1 MAIKNKKEI
10 TQFLGNGGGETT
22 PITKP
27 EPTPVG
33 NNVKA
38 IDKTGGKTIQQVSDT
53 GAVTNVA
60 PDLTQMLGK
69 TSTST
74 PSTSGNSG
82 GSNPK
87 IKNDKQLIEFK
98 PDSTTQTHNLD
109 VTKTPKPGTQIPT
122 VSPEN
127 NPSPSSKIKAGLE
140 NIGNNIK
147 DFFGKFGKDSKEGN
161 PEINNKDNPSENA
174 YYDIIN
180 ANKEK
185 PEYKKSDDTSSGAAS
200 AEGTQYSW
208 DEKGASK
215 AQNQYQQD
223 LLKAKQDALA
233 NRQTIEQNALQ
244 YQQQSDMMQY
254 ANNQN
259 AEKVGWTGGYVLDQ
273 NRQMDYLKASIQAQM
288 YGAMELQKYGY
299 DSALAAARLSY
310 DLNQQEFAH
319 QYYQDAVNVA
329 ISEAQITGTYFSAET
344 RDMMSQYN
352 VAEQNLGDLQGKSLD
367 EIDEGIRNGTISLT
381 PEQSQA
387 LEVKR
392 NIENWYSA
400 NNVSKAG
407 IQTLAA
413 WEAEQSM
420 AMQWA
425 DSQWEKF
432 QAAMSSADNKIA
444 EDVNAFI
451 MLDENGNPIYD
462 GTSVKT
468 GNFRTMSAEEIIN
481 YANTTGEQGKEQ
493 VYGYVDGLFEED
505 ITNYISSAE
514 TTTNA
519 DGSTTVKINPEELE
533 KLIKDNP
540 KAKELG
546 QALGGYEYTS
556 KAGDSTVTIKV
567 DENGEINVSIGDS
580 ESTKASSPTNSN
592 LNSQME
598 QATTKGTGVSV
609 SFDDVTNNED
619 LQQFNNITVQD
630 NAIDG
635 NKIDDDF
642 DVDIGSK
649 NYDLDVDWKQGGNQA
664 EKAGV
669 DEKTWNNAQAYLKD
683 NYGNPEKDSFVMY
696 DGHLWFYSTKAG
708 KWGYVQQNTGGKKLY
723 NDLQTAA
730 SGQTPT
736 RWEKGQQ
743 MTVTDGDNGG
753 ATQTLYGDNLTFDVQ
768 SSAIRGS
775 GIDDDF
781 DIDVVVDGQRK
792 KNYDIDVDWEYGSGL
807 SRFFAS
813 NNFGKDHEI
822 NGKKGEEA
830 WNEAQNYLQTTY
842 PNQTSDTFV
851 IYGDCLWYYNASQKK
866 WGYVQNGAGGKK
878 LFEDLK
884 AAQKGDKPDRWK

>member
-10 TQFLGNGGGETT
+10 TQFLGDGGGGQTT
-22 PITKP
+22 PIEKP

-53 GAVTNVA
+53 GVVTNVA
-60 PDLTQMLGK
+60 PDLTQMLGN
-69 TSTST
+69 TSTSI

-87 IKNDKQLIEFK
+87 IKNDKQLIEVK

-109 VTKTPKPGTQIPT
+109 VTKTPKPGIQTPT
-122 VSPEN
+122 VSPDN
-127 NPSPSSKIKAGLE
+127 NPGPSNKIKAGLE
-140 NIGNNIK
+140 NIGKNIK
-147 DFFGKFGKDSKEGN
+147 DFFGKFNTDTQTEPTEENKYYEL
-161 PEINNKDNPSENA
+161 NNQ
-174 YYDIIN
+174 
-180 ANKEK
+180 K
-185 PEYKKSDDTSSGAAS
+185 PEAYKGSGGDTSSGAAS

-208 DEKGASK
+208 DEKGTSK

-352 VAEQNLGDLQGKSLD
+352 VAEQNLGDLQGKSLE

-400 NNVSKAG
+400 NNVSQTG

-420 AMQWA
+420 AMQWQ
-425 DSQWEKF
+425 DQLWSQY
-432 QAAMSSADNKIA
+432 QAAISSADNKIA

-451 MLDENGNPIYD
+451 ILDENGNPVYD

-468 GNFRTMSAEEIIN
+468 GNFKTMSTEEILN
-481 YANTTGEQGKEQ
+481 YANTTSDQGKEQ
-493 VYGYVDGLFEED
+493 VYGYVDGTYQEIINNYLNSVKTTDANGNVSYNIDSNKLNELLQGNTTASELNSVLNGYSYSTSAGSCLID
-505 ITNYISSAE
+505 IRT
-514 TTTNA
+514 
-519 DGSTTVKINPEELE
+519 
-533 KLIKDNP
+533 
-540 KAKELG
+540 
-546 QALGGYEYTS
+546 
-556 KAGDSTVTIKV
+556 
-567 DENGEINVSIGDS
+567 DENGAISINITEDPEAPKPQG
-580 ESTKASSPTNSN
+580 ENSN
-592 LNSQME
+592 SEEKVNAALDEETKYNSS
-598 QATTKGTGVSV
+598 ATL
-609 SFDDVTNNED
+609 EE
-619 LQQFNNITVQD
+619 
-630 NAIDG
+630 AIDT
-635 NKIDDDF
+635 N
-642 DVDIGSK
+642 V
-649 NYDLDVDWKQGGNQA
+649 
-664 EKAGV
+664 
-669 DEKTWNNAQAYLKD
+669 NNGKDKFTDHFSFETAQD
-683 NYGNPEKDSFVMY
+683 
-696 DGHLWFYSTKAG
+696 
-708 KWGYVQQNTGGKKLY
+708 
-723 NDLQTAA
+723 
-730 SGQTPT
+730 
-736 RWEKGQQ
+736 
-743 MTVTDGDNGG
+743 
-753 ATQTLYGDNLTFDVQ
+753 
-768 SSAIRGS
+768 IRGE

-781 DIDVVVDGQRK
+781 DINVMWDGERT
-792 KNYDIDVDWEYGSGL
+792 KNYDIDVDWEYGSGW
-807 SRFFAS
+807 SRFWAS

-822 NGKKGEEA
+822 DGSKGKAA
-830 WNEAQNYLQTTY
+830 WDKAQNYLKETY
-842 PNQTSDTFV
+842 PNQSEDTFV
-851 IYGDCLWYYNASQKK
+851 IYGGHLWYYNAKVGK
-866 WGYVQNGAGGKK
+866 WGYVQEGAGGKK
-878 LFEDLK
+878 LKEDIIT
-884 AAQKGDKPDRWK
+884 ASKGTRPDRWY